1 MPMKTYFQLI
11 GLLSLMSASL
21 TAAEIPLAGTW
32 RLQLDPKDEGIQARL
47 WEKPFGDS
55 IILPGTTALAGK
67 GEPLSI
73 PLNLERPAM
82 QSLHQ
87 RFRYIGPAWYQRK
100 VRIPADWKGRDIL
113 LTLERVIWE
122 SRVWVN
128 GQEVAGEPQVSLTTP
143 HRFDLT
149 PGLRPGQENILTL
162 RIDNREKVPIGVMG
176 HSYTDET
183 QTIWNGVVGRLDLEA
198 LPRVRIDHLRLRPDL
213 ARGGVEVTL
222 ATRNGS
228 GREQALA
235 LSLQAEAQSFT
246 GAAASPLKT
255 TLKLPVGAAS
265 QPVFYPMGQGFEKWS
280 ELDPKLYRIRA
291 VLAGEDV
298 RSEVSDTFGMRE
310 FKASGGQFAI
320 NGRKTFLRGDVQCAE
335 FPQTGHPD
343 MTGQQWE
350 KIFSTAKAHG
360 LNHMRFHS
368 WCPPQI
374 AFATADR
381 YGFYLHVELPNWTF
395 KMGQNPPVDDWLKAE
410 GARMFREYGNHP
422 SFVMLSLG
430 NELTGDYAKMD
441 ELVAYFRK
449 LEPRLLFTS
458 TTYSFSPRGKL
469 PGAND
474 DYFVSQET
482 QSGWVR
488 GQGFLNNT
496 RPNTV
501 SDYSEG
507 LSSIYIPLVTHEVGQ
522 YVVYPNVAELPK
534 YDSTP
539 LRATALEAI
548 REDLERKGRV
558 GEAARYTRDSGK
570 LAALLYKE
578 DMERA
583 LRTKGLAGIQLL
595 QLQDFPGQSTA
606 TVGLLDAFWDSKGI
620 LTPAEFRRFC
630 APTVPL
636 ARMKKFVWL
645 NSETFEAEVEAAHFA
660 EKPLANVKTSW
671 SLRDG
676 TRVIGEGSLVI
687 AALPLGNGI
696 PLGSIHVALAKV
708 QESAQLTLDVAI
720 PAAHAANSWSI
731 WVYPAIA
738 APLDSA
744 AAFRV
749 SRGVD
754 ASTLAALAGGRT
766 VLLFPPAGAVKK
778 PLPGR
783 FIPVF
788 WSPLHF
794 PDQPGTLGATIERE
808 HPLWRQFP
816 TSTHTDWQW
825 WELTAKSVA
834 VDLDGLDPA
843 IAKPFRFVDK
853 YNRNAVPSAIFE
865 ALVGPGKLLVC
876 TLDVESELESRIVA
890 RQLRRALFAYAGSRE
905 FAPKGKLTPDQLAA
919 LFGKPEWGAAAT
931 SEHASYPAELAVDGD
946 PNTFWHSDW
955 TTGANLPISL
965 TLDLLTPRIIS
976 GFSYLPRQDMVNGR
990 IARYRTQVSLTGTD
1004 WRDWGNPGLFLNQKA
1019 LQTVVFPKPV
1029 KARYLRLTALSDHAA
1044 KGYAGAAEFK
1054 PLLKDDGDVRD
1065 LGIVPGLND
1074 QSK

>member
-1 MPMKTYFQLI
+1 LAQTT
-11 GLLSLMSASL
+11 LSL
-21 TAAEIPLAGTW
+21 AGLW
-32 RLQLDPKDEGIQARL
+32 QLQLDPADQGVAQRFWEQEFDDTIQ
-47 WEKPFGDS
+47 
-55 IILPGTTALAGK
+55 LPNTTARAGK
-67 GEPLSI
+67 GEPLTI
-73 PLNLERPAM
+73 EVNLERPAM
-82 QSLHQ
+82 QHLHQ
-87 RFRYIGPAWYQRK
+87 RHRFVGPAWYRRTVQ
-100 VRIPADWKGRDIL
+100 IPFDWANRDIT
-113 LTLERVIWE
+113 LTLERIIWE

-128 GQEVAGEPQVSLTTP
+128 GREVTGEPQISLTTP

-149 PGLRPGQENILTL
+149 SWLKPGQENTITL
-162 RIDNREKVPIGVMG
+162 RIDNREKMQIGVMG

-183 QTIWNGVVGRLDLEA
+183 QTIWNGVIGRIELEA
-198 LPRVRIDHLRLRPDL
+198 LPKVRIEHLRLRPDF

-228 GREQALA
+228 GHDATVD
-235 LSLQAEAQSFT
+235 LSLQAEARNFPAPALTSLRKTLTLAT
-246 GAAASPLKT
+246 GE
-255 TLKLPVGAAS
+255 AS
-265 QPVFYPMGQGFEKWS
+265 QTVFYPMDRDFERWS
-280 ELDPKLYRIRA
+280 ELNPKLYLMRA
-291 VLAGEDV
+291 MLAGEGL
-298 RSEVSDTFGMRE
+298 RSEMADTFGMRE
-310 FKASGGQFAI
+310 FKAIGGQFAI

-350 KIFSTAKAHG
+350 KIFTTAKAHG

-441 ELVAYFRK
+441 ELIAHFRK

-458 TTYSFSPRGKL
+458 TTYSFSPRGKH

-482 QSGWVR
+482 ASGWVR

-496 RPNTV
+496 KPNTA

-507 LSSIYIPLVTHEVGQ
+507 LSSVHIPLVTHEVGQ
-522 YVVYPNVAELPK
+522 YVVYPNLAELPK

-539 LRATALEAI
+539 LRATAWEAI
-548 REDLERKGRV
+548 KADLEKKGRLD
-558 GEAARYTRDSGK
+558 EAARYTRDSGK

-578 DMERA
+578 DLERA

-606 TVGLLDAFWDSKGI
+606 TVGLLDCFWDSKGI
-620 LTPAEFRRFC
+620 ITSDAFRRFC

-636 ARMKKFVWL
+636 ARMKKFTWL
-645 NSETFEAEVEAAHFA
+645 NSETFEADLEVAHFA
-660 EKPLANVKTSW
+660 EKPLAGVTANW
-671 SLRDG
+671 SLRSG
-676 TRVIGEGSLVI
+676 TTLVGEGSLEL

-696 PLGSIHVALAKV
+696 PLGSIHVSLAKV
-708 QESAQLTLDVAI
+708 RVAAQLTLEVSI
-720 PAAHAANSWSI
+720 PAAKAANSWPI
-731 WVYPAIA
+731 WVYPALP
-738 APLDSA
+738 APSDSSA
-744 AAFRV
+744 AFVV

-754 ASTLAALAGGRT
+754 ANTLAALAAGKT
-766 VLLFPPAGAVKK
+766 VMLLPPAGAVKK

-794 PDQPGTLGATIERE
+794 PDQPGTLGATIDST

-825 WELTAKSVA
+825 WELTAKSIA
-834 VDLDGLDPA
+834 VDLEGLDPA

-853 YNRNAVPSAIFE
+853 YNRNAMPSAIFE
-865 ALVGPGKLLVC
+865 AMVGPGKLLVC
-876 TLDVESELESRIVA
+876 TLDVESELETRIAA
-890 RQLRRALFAYAGSRE
+890 RQLRRALFDYAASAGFEPR
-905 FAPKGKLTPDQLAA
+905 GRLTPDQLAA
-919 LFGKPEWGAAAT
+919 LIGKRDLIVTAT
-931 SEHASYPAELAVDGD
+931 SEHPSHPAELAVDGD

-955 TTGANLPISL
+955 TTGVKLPICL
-965 TLDLLTPRIIS
+965 TLDLTTPKVIE
-976 GFSYLPRQDMVNGR
+976 GFTYLPRQDMVNGR
-990 IARYRTQVSLTGTD
+990 IAKYATQVSLDGAD
-1004 WRDWGNPGLFLNQKA
+1004 WRDSGSRGEFANTKE
-1019 LQTVVFPKPV
+1019 LQTVKFAKPL
-1029 KARYLRLTALSDHAA
+1029 KARYLRLMALSD
-1044 KGYAGAAEFK
+1044 YAGKGFAAAAEFR
-1054 PLLKDDGDVRD
+1054 PLIKSEGDVRD